1 MFVVFLLYIDI
12 GRRMK
17 KLLSKVGDTKDTMIT
32 FKSVESHPVGKKTD
46 LTEGVCTE
54 RLANNADGTL
64 FFRVSMNK
72 GSLVFQHHHD
82 CLEEIVLYKG
92 KLLEV
97 ISNEKIDH
105 NLAVR
110 FKPGEYH
117 AIYALEDSI
126 FYCQLYKPKLSPRS
140 K

>member
-1 MFVVFLLYIDI
+1 MEI
-12 GRRMK
+12 GKKMK
-17 KLLSKVGDTKDTMIT
+17 KLLSKVRDTKDTMIT
-32 FKSVESHPVGKKTD
+32 FEAIESHPVGEKTD
-46 LTEGVCTE
+46 LTEGVSTE

-64 FFRVSMNK
+64 FFRVSMKK

-97 ISNEKIDH
+97 ISNSKIDD

-110 FKPGEYH
+110 FKPGESH